1 MAAVLASAS
10 AFLPPTPLV
19 TQPTTRSAASSLKMV
34 TFTEKT
40 VGENPKDAL
49 DALAED
55 HREAKGLLKKALAT
69 NDKNERE
76 ELTGQLVAELVRHSV
91 AEETFIYPLMRNR
104 IPDGDNEY
112 QKDLDQHQALEEV
125 LQKLEQTDSAD
136 PKAKEL
142 LQHLEGILNEHIEQ
156 EEKYQFKQIREN
168 VPKDQLIN
176 LNDNLQFVKA
186 SAPHHAHPGAPR
198 SGVARFWS
206 SPVAGTIDNI
216 RDAFADTFRKT
227 IADRDDRQE

>member
-1 MAAVLASAS
+1 
-10 AFLPPTPLV
+10 
-19 TQPTTRSAASSLKMV
+19 MV
-34 TFTEKT
+34 TFTDKT
-40 VGENPKDAL
+40 VGDHPKDAL

-55 HREAKGLLKKALAT
+55 HREAKELLKKALAT
-69 NDKNERE
+69 NDKTERE
-76 ELTGQLVAELVRHSV
+76 EVTGQLVAELVRHSI

-104 IPDGDNEY
+104 IPNGDDEY
-112 QKDLDQHQALEEV
+112 QKDLDQHQALEET

-142 LQHLEGILNEHIEQ
+142 LQHLEKLLDAHVEH
-156 EEKYQFKQIREN
+156 EESYQFKQIRET

-206 SPVAGTIDNI
+206 SPVVGTIDQI
-216 RDAFADTFRKT
+216 RDAFAETFRKT
-227 IADRDDRQE
+227 ISDRDDNKE